1 MDRKVIINN
10 HIFFDEIQFHLA
22 KGKAVSFIVRG
33 ESMRP
38 FLFEGDKVQVRT
50 ADGQRLKLGDI
61 LLAKWRGNYVLHRLV
76 TKKRDKFG
84 LAGDANFSQIE
95 WVEELDIIAKVV
107 GVTRGGSKLKN
118 PEGRLNRIL
127 GVLWFYM
134 RPARRVVA
142 KIKK

>member
-1 MDRKVIINN
+1 MDRKVVINN
-10 HIFFDEIQFHLA
+10 KVFFDEIQFHLA
-22 KGKAVSFIVRG
+22 KGKAVSFVIRG

-38 FLFEGDKVQVRT
+38 FLFEGDKVQVRR
-50 ADGQRLKLGDI
+50 ADLQRVKLGDI

-76 TKKRDKFG
+76 RKRKNKFG

-95 WVEELDIIAKVV
+95 WVEEGNVIAKVV
-107 GVTRGGSKLKN
+107 GATRGEEKLRN
-118 PEGRLNRIL
+118 PEDGLNRIL

-134 RPARRVVA
+134 RPARRMVA